1 MDRILSKVWNSCYG
15 KYLLPLCFC
24 VENLINVACY
34 YLGLAFQDNIA
45 RQAAFIIGNVLF
57 TLIAFSALLSALRF
71 GQMKLRSLLP
81 LGAVLLHF
89 PHFALA
95 FTPQQSG
102 RNLRSSTPWN
112 TLDFLQPLR
121 P

>member
-57 TLIAFSALLSALRF
+57 YPDRLFRSAFRSAFWANEIALSASF
-71 GQMKLRSLLP
+71 RSRSAVFYRLP
-81 LGAVLLHF
+81 HQGADELWIY
-89 PHFALA
+89 
-95 FTPQQSG
+95 
-102 RNLRSSTPWN
+102 RNLDT
-112 TLDFLQPLR
+112 
-121 P
+121 